1 MLLGNALTTGI
12 ETHRTVL
19 AGKTMDV
26 RLETEKDFPLTGID
40 QTAVRQRVIMG
51 AIISGPLAP
60 LQKQTCENIGKTGQN
75 TVGSLRI
82 RILYNKLERL
92 AQFLEIQSL
101 ILINTDKCRLLI
113 MQHPLPETTP
123 VRTADLSH
131 DIFRI
136 HSHKNDNA
144 VLRKFHILQNLPAE
158 NDKETS
164 RLRDIIPL
172 LDPRGNAPA
181 LAENT
186 EGQCHLHRKPKSGHI
201 NDIGFITFPI
211 ILQIVQQTE
220 LLPHPHL
227 GNLTFEI
234 IDPEC

>member
-1 MLLGNALTTGI
+1 
-12 ETHRTVL
+12 
-19 AGKTMDV
+19 
-26 RLETEKDFPLTGID
+26 
-40 QTAVRQRVIMG
+40 MG
-51 AIISGPLAP
+51 AILSGPLAP
-60 LQKQTCENIGKTGQN
+60 LQKQTCKNIGKTGQN

-101 ILINTDKCRLLI
+101 ILINTDKSRLLI
-113 MQHPLPETTP
+113 MQYPLPETTP

-144 VLRKFHILQNLPAE
+144 VLRKLHILQNLPAE

-164 RLRDIIPL
+164 SLRDIIPL

-186 EGQCHLHRKPKSGHI
+186 EGQCYLHRKPKSGHI
-201 NDIGFITFPI
+201 NDIGFITFPV
-211 ILQIVQQTE
+211 ILQVVEQTE

-227 GNLTFEI
+227 GNITFEI

>member
-12 ETHRTVL
+12 KTYGTVL
-19 AGKTMDV
+19 AGKIMDV
-26 RLETEKDFPLTGID
+26 RLETEEDLPLTGID
-40 QTAVRQRVIMG
+40 QTAVRQRVVMG
-51 AIISGPLAP
+51 AIISRPLAP
-60 LQKQTCENIGKTGQN
+60 LQKQTRENIGKTGQDS
-75 TVGSLRI
+75 VGSLRI
-82 RILYNKLERL
+82 RILYDKLERL

-101 ILINTDKCRLLI
+101 ILINIDKSRLLI
-113 MQHPLPETTP
+113 MQYPLPETTP
-123 VRTADLSH
+123 VRTANLSH

-136 HSHKNDNA
+136 HSHKDDNT
-144 VLRKFHILQNLPAE
+144 VIGKFHILQNLSAE

-164 RLRDIIPL
+164 RLRNIITL

-186 EGQCHLHRKPKSGHI
+186 ESQCYLHRKPQFGHI
-201 NDIGFITFPI
+201 NDTGFIPFPV
-211 ILQIVQQTE
+211 ILQVVQQTE